1 MQIDL
6 EPQEIEQLIDAL
18 DTLKTKFAFIKKEGS
33 YGERTAKLLAA
44 EQLEQ
49 KLRSAL
55 SSQ

>member
-6 EPQEIEQLIDAL
+6 EPPEIAQLIEAI
-18 DTLKTKFAFIKKEGS
+18 DTLKTKFAFVKQEGS
-33 YGERTAKLLAA
+33 YAERTAKLLAA
-44 EQLEQ
+44 DQLEQ

>member
-1 MQIDL
+1 M
-6 EPQEIEQLIDAL
+6 
-18 DTLKTKFAFIKKEGS
+18 LKEVRFAFIKKEGS
-33 YGERTAKLLAA
+33 YAERTAKLLAA